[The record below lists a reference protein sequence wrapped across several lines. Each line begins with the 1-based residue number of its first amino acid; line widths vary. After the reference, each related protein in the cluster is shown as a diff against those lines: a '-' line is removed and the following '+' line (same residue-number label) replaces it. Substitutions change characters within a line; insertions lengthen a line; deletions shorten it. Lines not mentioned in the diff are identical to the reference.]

1 MGHVMGSEE
10 TCELKADCLCGKKDM
25 FLVYCRRPYGGRKGT
40 EYSGKIRCG
49 VCAKKYRIIWQGKY
63 LDLVRQKD
71 ILQRI
76 KEEKELIKYDRDLMK
91 SPEVLK
97 LLQSFQDLIESKGD
111 VSKRVKFI
119 KSVTLLDQDDCFSAA
134 KVGIHK
140 YMMVR
145 DLEVIMK
152 LVGMKDSAI
161 LSKLKERQNLWK
173 EVTKPLPKVG
183 GWNYV
188 IKD

>member
-1 MGHVMGSEE
+1 MGSEVF
-10 TCELKADCLCGKKDM
+10 CELKADCLCGKKDM
-25 FLVYCRRPYGGRKGT
+25 FLVYCRRPDRGRKGA
-40 EYSGKIRCG
+40 EYSGEILCG
-49 VCAKKYRIIWQGKY
+49 VCAKEFRFIWQGKY
-63 LDLVRQKD
+63 LDLIRQKD
-71 ILQRI
+71 VLQRI
-76 KEEKELIKYDRDLMK
+76 KKEKEFFKYERDLMK

-119 KSVTLLDQDDCFSAA
+119 KSVTLLDRDDCLSSA

-152 LVGMKDSAI
+152 LVGMKDLVI
-161 LSKLKERQNLWK
+161 LRKLKERQNLWK
-173 EVTKPLPKVG
+173 EATKPLPKVD
-183 GWNYV
+183 GWIYAIV
-188 IKD
+188 E

>member
-1 MGHVMGSEE
+1 MGSEE
-10 TCELKADCLCGKKDM
+10 YCVFKRNCLCGRKDM
-25 FLVYCRRPYGGRKGT
+25 FLVHCRRSDRNRKGA
-40 EYSGKIRCG
+40 EYSGEILCG
-49 VCAKKYRIIWQGKY
+49 VCAKKYRFIWQGKY

-71 ILQRI
+71 VLQRI
-76 KEEKELIKYDRDLMK
+76 KKEKEFLKYERDLMK

-134 KVGIHK
+134 KGGIHK
-140 YMMVR
+140 HMMVR

-152 LVGMKDSAI
+152 IVVMKDSVI
-161 LSKLKERQNLWK
+161 LRKLKERQNLWK
-173 EVTKPLPKVG
+173 EVTNPLPKVG

-188 IKD
+188 IKN

>member
-1 MGHVMGSEE
+1 MGSEVF
-10 TCELKADCLCGKKDM
+10 CELKADCLCGKKDM
-25 FLVYCRRPYGGRKGT
+25 FLVYCRRPDRGRKGA
-40 EYSGKIRCG
+40 EYSGEILCG
-49 VCAKKYRIIWQGKY
+49 VCAKEFRFIWQGKY
-63 LDLVRQKD
+63 LDLIRQKD
-71 ILQRI
+71 VLQRI
-76 KEEKELIKYDRDLMK
+76 KKEKEFFKYERDLMK

-119 KSVTLLDQDDCFSAA
+119 KSVTLLDRDDCLSSA

-145 DLEVIMK
+145 DLEVVMK
-152 LVGMKDSAI
+152 LVGMKDLVI
-161 LSKLKERQNLWK
+161 LRNLKERQNLWK
-173 EVTKPLPKVG
+173 EATKPLPKVG

-188 IKD
+188 IKS